1 MEPVIRPYLE
11 LQRLLDEYEVCEARI
26 RQLQEARKQKMPPC
40 ICEECGKALKN
51 KESLRKHRSS
61 FHTGRYDER
70 REQANKRLAKS
81 ESKKKRVQKEPPVQL
96 PPASTPSKQKCICE
110 VCGKAFASRS
120 SLRNHRSCYHAPGS
134 KERREKNRHR
144 IALLD
149 KKAKLENSE
158 AAPVMPES
166 QPEPPVQLTLE
177 PMEPMEPMVP
187 KEPTK
192 EPQTT
197 ETLARVLD
205 TNIII
210 KDE

>member
-26 RQLQEARKQKMPPC
+26 RQLQEARKQKMPTAPQKC
-40 ICEECGKALKN
+40 ICEECGKVYSN
-51 KESLRKHRSS
+51 KKSLRKHQSLI
-61 FHTGRYDER
+61 HPVRYDER

-81 ESKKKRVQKEPPVQL
+81 KPKKKRVQTEPPVQL

-144 IALLD
+144 MALLD
-149 KKAKLENSE
+149 KKAKLDNSE
-158 AAPVMPES
+158 ADLPCH
-166 QPEPPVQLTLE
+166 LL
-177 PMEPMEPMVP
+177 
-187 KEPTK
+187 
-192 EPQTT
+192 
-197 ETLARVLD
+197 
-205 TNIII
+205 IWH
-210 KDE
+210 